1 MLSLSLRYSFFP
13 MTVNYLSW
21 NCKSRILRNQLEFHI
36 KISCLTSLKHYPNCH
51 PPCFVPTNQEH
62 IVTRATISPFANEDF
77 QQYNSTEVMWWPF
90 WIWPEGATYIMWLV
104 LVLWENDGAQFLR
117 NLSSTSQPSG
127 KLAQHLHDSYKGI
140 SMMFPKNEKKH
151 VSKKTRVA
159 YGTPFPLLFFPWV
172 FFSFRKKER
181 VGGIHKILFTSFS
194 FSL

>member
-151 VSKKTRVA
+151 VSKKNKSSIWDSISIT
-159 YGTPFPLLFFPWV
+159 
-172 FFSFRKKER
+172 
-181 VGGIHKILFTSFS
+181 I
-194 FSL
+194 FSLGFLFI